1 MGEDQTQPDR
11 LDSAGDD
18 SKLTKLAERTWSV
31 WRLDDS
37 GTRFRMAAD
46 LSEGEA
52 KQMVSDFEARG
63 HKQTYW
69 AEIEKPG

>member
-1 MGEDQTQPDR
+1 MGESQAR
-11 LDSAGDD
+11 RVRSDSADDD
-18 SKLTKLAERTWSV
+18 SASMKLTWSV

-37 GTRFRMAAD
+37 GGRFRMAAN
-46 LSEGEA
+46 LSEAEA

-69 AEIEKPG
+69 AENEKVG